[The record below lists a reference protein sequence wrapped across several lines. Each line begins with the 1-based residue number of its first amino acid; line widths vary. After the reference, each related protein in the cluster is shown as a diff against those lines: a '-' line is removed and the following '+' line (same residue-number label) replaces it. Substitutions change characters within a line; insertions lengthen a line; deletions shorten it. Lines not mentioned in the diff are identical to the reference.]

1 MQIDYS
7 ILITYGCIA
16 NKLDKGDFIFK
27 EGTNAYF
34 CYQVIEGE
42 IKVYTTNKVGKD
54 LIQGVFHKGQSFGEP
69 PLLLNKTYPN
79 TAQATM
85 PSVVVKIDKE
95 KFTAIVKDFPE
106 LLNNLIYTFAE
117 RIYQNAFLAQIWVSH
132 TPKEKIV
139 QFLNRVKEAKEFNPT
154 KPIPYTR
161 QQIADFTGLRVETVI
176 RTLRQMH
183 NNKGLVNIINHKLY
197 LK

>member
-16 NKLDKGDFIFK
+16 KKLDKGEFIFK
-27 EGTNAYF
+27 EGTTAFF

-42 IKVYTTNKVGKD
+42 VKLFSTNKIGKD
-54 LIQGVFHKGQSFGEP
+54 LIQGVFRKGQSFGEP
-69 PLLLNKTYPN
+69 PLLLNKSYPN

-95 KFTAIVKDFPE
+95 KFTTIIKDFPE
-106 LLNNLIYTFAE
+106 ILNNIFYTFAE
-117 RIYQNAFLAQIWVSH
+117 RIYNNAVLAQVWVSH
-132 TPKEKIV
+132 TPEDKIA
-139 QFLNRVKEAKEFNPT
+139 QFLIRIKEMKEFNPA

-183 NNKGLVNIINHKLY
+183 NKGIVNIINHKLY
-197 LK
+197 YK

>member
-16 NKLDKGDFIFK
+16 KKLDKGEFIFQ
-27 EGTNAYF
+27 EGSTAYF

-42 IKVYTTNKVGKD
+42 IKLFTTNKMGKD

-69 PLLLNKTYPN
+69 PLLLSKPYPN

-85 PSVVVKIDKE
+85 PSVVVKIDRE
-95 KFTAIVKDFPE
+95 KFAAIIKDFPE
-106 LLNNLIYTFAE
+106 ILHSFLYTFAE
-117 RIYQNAFLAQIWVSH
+117 RIYNNASLAQVWVSH
-132 TPKEKIV
+132 TPEDKIV
-139 QFLNRVKEAKEFNPT
+139 HFLKRIKEMKEFNPM

-183 NNKGLVNIINHKLY
+183 NKGTVSIINHKLY
-197 LK
+197 FK